1 MTQNSEKSLTKE
13 ASDFAYKLKYEHLT
27 NNALN
32 ITRRCILDG
41 ISVMIGGTEQDAL
54 DVMYRYIKS
63 TDGSPQSRLIGVK
76 DKKYPAHL
84 SALWH
89 GLAGHA
95 MDWDDTQLS
104 VGPGRM
110 YGLLT
115 HPTVPP
121 LSACLSLAETLT
133 NVSGEKFSGKTHLAN
148 IFKSKTSAFFLNE
161 NQINDEA
168 LKKIK
173 LYESI
178 IVDGFTNTIDE
189 RLIYSILNL
198 VDQDSKYLL
207 INSETPL
214 GEINFKLPDL
224 ASRSKNLLHAK
235 IESPDDDLIFAIIL
249 KNFSDRQIKLEK
261 KIIEFIINRIDRSY
275 SKISEFIYK
284 IDEFSL
290 KKKKPINLKTI
301 KEIL

>member
-1 MTQNSEKSLTKE
+1 MKELNQLLLDFDIKTNFNDHDYYVSESNY
-13 ASDFAYKLKYEHLT
+13 FAFTLIDKWPKWEKRI
-27 NNALN
+27 LN
-32 ITRRCILDG
+32 I
-41 ISVMIGGTEQDAL
+41 
-54 DVMYRYIKS
+54 
-63 TDGSPQSRLIGVK
+63 
-76 DKKYPAHL
+76 
-84 SALWH
+84 
-89 GLAGHA
+89 
-95 MDWDDTQLS
+95 
-104 VGPGRM
+104 
-110 YGLLT
+110 
-115 HPTVPP
+115 
-121 LSACLSLAETLT
+121 
-133 NVSGEKFSGKTHLAN
+133 SGEKYSGKTHLAN
-148 IFKSKTSAFFLNE
+148 IFKSKASALFLNE
-161 NQINDEA
+161 NEINENIF
-168 LKKIK
+168 KKIK

-178 IVDGFTNTIDE
+178 IVDGFSNILDE

-214 GEINFKLPDL
+214 GEMNFKLPDL

-235 IESPDDDLIFAIIL
+235 IDPPDDDLIFAIIL

-284 IDEFSL
+284 IDELSL